1 MRFHMP
7 AAPWV
12 SPALCIGLILGGALT
27 TEAVSADVLITRDG
41 ARVETKGAWK
51 VEGRQ
56 VIFTL
61 PNGTLSAM
69 RASEVDLDASRS
81 ATHQASAPAE
91 PPPPP
96 PPPPPPVLVLTNKD
110 LPEVIE
116 GAGGSGAPGSPTAPG
131 DREPVQVTSWRQL
144 EVDEGIEIRGTLQN
158 TAKSTMAASISVSLE
173 VKDEDDEVIGT
184 AVAFLRSET
193 LMPGSST
200 SFKATLTDV
209 PDFAG
214 EPVFT
219 VQSSALTLGGQ
230 RFGPGEQADAG
241 DDGGDSDD
249 VDDGDDSAVDDAS
262 EGESGADD
270 ALGEDGGGLG
280 GDEGSEQVP
289 ENQSPGYG
297 YEDETDEEQTVNS
310 DG

>member
-1 MRFHMP
+1 MKPRKLG
-7 AAPWV
+7 APWL
-12 SPALCIGLILGGALT
+12 SIALLAGLTFAGLLP
-27 TEAVSADVLITRDG
+27 TEPVSADVLVTHDG
-41 ARVETKGAWK
+41 ARVETKGAWR
-51 VEGRQ
+51 VDGRQ

-69 RASEVDLDASRS
+69 RASEVDLDASRA
-81 ATHQASAPAE
+81 ATQRASAPVE

-96 PPPPPPVLVLTNKD
+96 PPPPPPVLVLTNDD

-116 GAGGSGAPGSPTAPG
+116 GGSGSGGPGTPTAPG
-131 DREPVQVTSWRQL
+131 DREPVQVTSWKPL
-144 EVDEGIEIRGTLQN
+144 EIDDGIEIRGTLQN
-158 TAKSTMAASISVSLE
+158 TAKSTMAASISLRLE

-184 AVAFLRSET
+184 AVAFLRSDT

-214 EPVFT
+214 EPIFY

-230 RFGPGEQADAG
+230 RFGPGEQAGAGEDDELSDGVDDDSGG
-241 DDGGDSDD
+241 DDDAS
-249 VDDGDDSAVDDAS
+249 GDDSGGDDV
-262 EGESGADD
+262 
-270 ALGEDGGGLG
+270 LG
-280 GDEGSEQVP
+280 GDGDGPGLEEGSDQVQ

-297 YEDETDEEQTVNS
+297 YEDEGEEDETVNT